1 MEIFPYRRLEL
12 AASRSPTEVRAVR
25 PVRRVAMLVVHSNP
39 MLEPGHGDAGG
50 MTVYVRE
57 VAAALA
63 GRGPQIDVFTRADGS
78 YPLEGDL
85 APGVRLIQVHAGEP
99 GLAKEELPTHLPE
112 FSANLAAWVEVQG
125 ARYDLIHSHYWLS
138 GRAASILARRWGV
151 PFVHTF
157 HTLGRVKNRG
167 LRRGEVPEPER
178 RLAGEARVIAEADAI
193 VASTGEERD
202 FLIDLYAAHP
212 ERIRLVPPGV
222 DHEVFRPAGRAA
234 AKESLGLSGKQV
246 LLFVGRLQP
255 LKGADTALR
264 AAAHLVAWG
273 GLRTDSARLL
283 VVGGP
288 SGRGG
293 EVERRRLQ
301 GLARSLGLSELVRFI
316 PAQPHRSLPRYYQA
330 ADVCLVPSHS
340 ESFGLV
346 ALEAQACGVPVVASA
361 VGGLKA
367 LVRHGRTGF
376 LLPPGDA
383 EAFAER
389 TWRILSD
396 RALAEAMS
404 GRAVCSSHEYSW
416 ARCGGELH
424 DLYIAS
430 RQNSQEE
437 MTIS

>member
-1 MEIFPYRRLEL
+1 
-12 AASRSPTEVRAVR
+12 
-25 PVRRVAMLVVHSNP
+25 
-39 MLEPGHGDAGG
+39 
-50 MTVYVRE
+50 
-57 VAAALA
+57 
-63 GRGPQIDVFTRADGS
+63 
-78 YPLEGDL
+78 
-85 APGVRLIQVHAGEP
+85 
-99 GLAKEELPTHLPE
+99 
-112 FSANLAAWVEVQG
+112 
-125 ARYDLIHSHYWLS
+125 
-138 GRAASILARRWGV
+138 
-151 PFVHTF
+151 
-157 HTLGRVKNRG
+157 
-167 LRRGEVPEPER
+167 VPEPER

-222 DHEVFRPAGRAA
+222 DHDVFRPADREL
-234 AKESLGLSGKQV
+234 AKDALGLGGKQV

-264 AAAHLVAWG
+264 ATAHLVEWG
-273 GLRTDSARLL
+273 RLHPGAARLL

-288 SGRGG
+288 SGPAG
-293 EVERRRLQ
+293 EAERRRLEA
-301 GLARSLGLSELVRFI
+301 LARSLGLSELVSFV

-346 ALEAQACGVPVVASA
+346 ALEAQACGIPVVGSA

-367 LVRHGRTGF
+367 VVRHGRTGF
-376 LLPPGDA
+376 LLPPGAA

-389 TWRILSD
+389 AWRILSD
-396 RALAEAMS
+396 PALAGAMS
-404 GRAVCSSHEYSW
+404 GLAVCSSHEFSW